1 MSSPKS
7 PPTQSLIQPMSMED
21 KSRYV
26 ARFDAHDGMTDLFND
41 EAQRHEVAEQLFA
54 ARWDAAPVT
63 VRKLNG
69 EMFFI
74 D

>member
-1 MSSPKS
+1 MSKKS
-7 PPTQSLIQPMSMED
+7 PPPDQSLIQPMSMED

-26 ARFDAHDGMTDLFND
+26 ARFAAHKGMVALFND
-41 EAQRHEVAEQLFA
+41 EAQRQEIA
-54 ARWDAAPVT
+54 ARLFVERWEAATVT
-63 VRKLNG
+63 VKKLNG